1 MTPAPPT
8 AWRAI
13 WLLTRLRLQRL
24 LNVSGKGLALKKNN
38 KSRLATPGKKRG
50 RWLLGVLLLL
60 PMLFSFGTIAGH
72 SVLNMH
78 CLLDQVAACQVR
90 GSLATGSQLL
100 DPVIAQ
106 LMDTPFS
113 TALAGGLALQ
123 LMLLWLVSVL
133 LPLGM
138 GELSKPDWDL
148 EWLVTLPVDKA
159 TLLWARVLERTL
171 VNPAGLLA
179 LWPSTTMIAWYSGQ
193 GWFSPLS
200 GLAASL
206 LLLALAAMLRTL
218 VDTGLRLSL
227 SPSQLGN
234 LQALLSLA
242 GLFPMYMGMSFGMG
256 AGGFAHAWAAAM
268 PAWSSWTPPGLL
280 VRVLN
285 AGSLA
290 AALLPAC
297 LLLAQVLLLMLLG
310 MAMLRRQLR
319 HGVVGAGQR
328 EASRKRSPA
337 ALPAGQWR
345 ARIATVI
352 QRRELTLLM
361 RDRNFMVQTL
371 LMPLLI
377 LGGQA
382 FFSGQARDL
391 HALLAS
397 PALLASTGFFLG
409 SYVLMMS
416 AFQTLNK
423 EGGALWLL
431 YTFPVSVEQALRQ
444 KAQLWAVLALLYPL
458 ILFGAALAWLPAW
471 RWDMAGLMLLALAG
485 IPLYSMIAVA
495 LGVFASD
502 PLATETTAKIRPT
515 YMYLYLLL
523 TGLYLAA
530 LAAGSVVQQLVFVV
544 LTLALALALWQKAR
558 DELPYLL
565 DPAASPPARVSA
577 SDGLIA
583 AMLFFIL
590 QTLVLLLLK
599 DAAGATL
606 AHVAIAFGSAGA
618 LTYVLVR
625 LVYWRSKTAG
635 VPRIGPAG
643 RQAWRRGAAA
653 ALLAALFGIGY
664 LAIAHT
670 CGWSAARA
678 PLSAGAGWDGV
689 WLAGLTLLAA
699 PLCEEFIFRGLIQG
713 GLRRSLPAWQ
723 AIGIGAAI
731 FAIVHPPVSMLP
743 VFVLGLCAGAAYE
756 RSRSLLAPMLAH
768 AGYNAAILAVQ
779 LYA

>member
-1 MTPAPPT
+1 MTATPPS
-8 AWRAI
+8 AWRAV

-24 LNVSGKGLALKKNN
+24 LNVSGRGLSFKKNS
-38 KSRLATPGKKRG
+38 KSRPATRGKRGG
-50 RWLLGVLLLL
+50 RWLLGALLLL
-60 PMLFSFGTIAGH
+60 PMLFSFGSIARH

-78 CLLDQVAACQVR
+78 CLLDQVAACQAS
-90 GSLATGSQLL
+90 GSLHTGSGLL

-106 LMDTPFS
+106 LMAAPFS
-113 TALAGGLALQ
+113 AVLTGGLTLQ
-123 LMLLWLVSVL
+123 LALLWLVSVL

-148 EWLVTLPVDKA
+148 EWLVTLPAEKS

-193 GWFSPLS
+193 GWFSALS
-200 GLAASL
+200 GLLASL
-206 LLLALAAMLRTL
+206 VLLALAAMLRTL

-227 SPSQLGN
+227 TPSRLGN
-234 LQALLSLA
+234 LQAVISLA

-256 AGGFAHAWAAAM
+256 TGGFAHGWAAAM
-268 PAWSSWTPPGLL
+268 PAWSHWTPPGLL

-285 AGSLA
+285 ADGV
-290 AALLPAC
+290 AALLPAI
-297 LLLAQVLLLMLLG
+297 LLLAQTLLLMLLG
-310 MAMLRRQLR
+310 MAMLR

-328 EASRKRSPA
+328 EASRQRSPA

-345 ARIATVI
+345 ARIGTVI
-352 QRRELTLLM
+352 QRRELTLLI

-382 FFSGQARDL
+382 FFSGQARDM

-444 KAQLWAVLALLYPL
+444 KAQLWAMLALLYPL

-485 IPLYSMIAVA
+485 IPLHSMIAVA

-502 PLATETTAKIRPT
+502 PLATEATAKIRPT

-530 LAAGSVVQQLVFVV
+530 LAAGNVAQQLVFVV

-590 QTLVLLLLK
+590 QTLALLLIK
-599 DAAGATL
+599 DAAGTTL

-635 VPRIGPAG
+635 VPRIGPG
-643 RQAWRRGAAA
+643 RQPWRRGAAA

-664 LAIAHT
+664 LAIVQA
-670 CGWSAARA
+670 CGWSAVRA

-723 AIGIGAAI
+723 AIGLGAAI
-731 FAIVHPPVSMLP
+731 FAIVHPPASMLP